1 VDKEA
6 KKKEILKSAI
16 TLFARNGIANT
27 KISDI
32 AIEAN
37 MSKGNIYTYFESKEE
52 IIKEAI
58 RNYMAKLD
66 KAGADQVAGVGDP
79 INKLCSI
86 IDAWMNAIISSYE
99 ETKLIV
105 FFWAEGLG
113 LDNVIDGYNLKEV
126 YNNYRFFLS
135 GILEEGISDGKIYP
149 VDTKLM
155 ASVIIGALD
164 GLVLHWIIGKDIFD
178 LEKAIDLFKKSTIE
192 TLRIV

>member
-1 VDKEA
+1 MGKEA

-16 TLFARNGIANT
+16 KVFARNGIANT

-37 MSKGNIYTYFESKEE
+37 MSKGNIYLYFESKEE
-52 IIKEAI
+52 IIKESI
-58 RNYMAKLD
+58 RSYLAKLD
-66 KAGADQVAGVGDP
+66 KAGADHVAGVGDP
-79 INKLCSI
+79 INKLCNI
-86 IDAWMNAIISSYE
+86 IDAWMNAIVSSYE
-99 ETKLIV
+99 ETKLII

-126 YNNYRFFLS
+126 YNNYRLFLS

>member
-1 VDKEA
+1 MDKEA
-6 KKKEILKSAI
+6 KRMEILKSAI
-16 TLFARNGIANT
+16 KVFARNGIANT

-32 AIEAN
+32 AIEAD
-37 MSKGNIYTYFESKEE
+37 MSKGNFYSYFESKEE

-66 KAGADQVAGVGDP
+66 KAGADQVAGDGDP

-113 LDNVIDGYNLKEV
+113 LDNVIDGYNLTEV
-126 YNNYRFFLS
+126 YNNYRFLLS
-135 GILEEGISDGKIYP
+135 GILEEGISCGKIYP
-149 VDTKLM
+149 VNTKLM

-178 LEKAIDLFKKSTIE
+178 LEKAIDLFKKLSIE
-192 TLRIV
+192 TLRKV

>member
-1 VDKEA
+1 MGKEV
-6 KKKEILKSAI
+6 KKMEILKSAI
-16 TLFARNGIANT
+16 KVFARNGITNT
-27 KISDI
+27 RISDI
-32 AIEAN
+32 AIEAD

-126 YNNYRFFLS
+126 YNNYRLFLS